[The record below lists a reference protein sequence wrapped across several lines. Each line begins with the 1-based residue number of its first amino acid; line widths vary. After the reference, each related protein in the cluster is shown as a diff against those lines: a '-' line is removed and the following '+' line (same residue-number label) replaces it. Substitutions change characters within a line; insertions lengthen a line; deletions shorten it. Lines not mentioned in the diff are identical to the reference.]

1 MKNPLRK
8 RLLRELRQ
16 EMGKYLVVF
25 ILMVATIGF
34 VSGFLV
40 ADGSMLTAYD
50 NSFEKYN
57 IEDGNFA
64 TEEKVYKNQQET
76 IEGYGVKLYENFY
89 VEKALSNGSTLRI
102 FKNREEVNKVC
113 LMKGKMPK
121 EIGEIAIDRM
131 YADNNKLSVGDTL
144 KSGKKTWKITGLVAL
159 SDYSALFQNNND
171 TMFDAI
177 KFGVGIVTKE
187 EFSSFNESQLTYDYA
202 WKYNKK
208 PKNEKEEKKRSEDF
222 MEDIGKDITLESFIP
237 QYVNQAIHFTGD
249 DMGSDEAMIIVL
261 LYIVMVIM
269 AFVFGIT
276 TSNTIRKEAGVI
288 GTLRASGYTKNEL
301 IRHYMSMPVFV
312 TLIGAVVGNI
322 LGYTYFKDVMAGMY
336 YGSYSLPTYVTIWS
350 GDAFIKTT
358 IIPFIMMV
366 LINYGI
372 LMKSLKLS
380 PLKFMKRDIKKA
392 KKNKKTLV
400 LHRLGFFSQFRLSV
414 ILNNLSGYVTLFVGV
429 LFAIILLMFGMDMHP
444 VLDHYQDVVVN
455 NMTAKYQYILNT
467 PESIDTTAIEQ
478 AFQTIPQEFRDSFLS
493 LIDDQYDEMYDN
505 YKTKTTGA
513 EAFSLYSLKT
523 LPESTIEEDISLYG
537 LQNNSQY
544 IHIKSLPK
552 KGVYISKDVADKYNL
567 KKGDRISLKE
577 SYKDLR
583 YTFEIKGIYDAPGS
597 MALYMSKS
605 YFNEVFNCQ
614 DGYFN
619 GYFSNRKIT
628 DLKDDYIASTITQD
642 DLTKVSRQ
650 LNVSMGEMFYLVE
663 GFAIVM
669 FIMLIYLLTKMIIE
683 NNKVSISMVKILGYT
698 SKEIQKMYVHATTI
712 VIMISTLLSFGITTW
727 ILSYAFKIVFEEYAG
742 WLPFYVEG
750 SVYIKMFIMTV
761 ISYLF
766 VMMIQMR
773 KIKKIPMDE
782 ALKNVE

>member
-1 MKNPLRK
+1 MA
-8 RLLRELRQ
+8 
-16 EMGKYLVVF
+16 GS
-25 ILMVATIGF
+25 IGLI
-34 VSGFLV
+34 SGFLV
-40 ADGSMLTAYD
+40 ADGSMIKAYND
-50 NSFEKYN
+50 SFDKYN
-57 IEDGNFA
+57 IEDGHFRLNDSLS
-64 TEEKVYKNQQET
+64 K
-76 IEGYGVKLYENFY
+76 ENK
-89 VEKALSNGSTLRI
+89 KALEKEGVTIYDLNYI
-102 FKNREEVNKVC
+102 EEEVESTSTIRLFKPRNKVNQVC
-113 LMKGKMPK
+113 IMEGKLPQSK
-121 EIGEIAIDRM
+121 NEIAIDRM
-131 YADNNKLSVGDTL
+131 YADNNNYQVGQTI
-144 KSGKKTWKITGLVAL
+144 KVGKKKLKITGLVAL
-159 SDYSALFQNNND
+159 SDYSALFSKNSD
-171 TMFDAI
+171 LMFDSV
-177 KFGVGIVTKE
+177 KFGVGIISKE
-187 EFSSFNESQLTYDYA
+187 EFKSFKDAKIYYNYA
-202 WKYNKK
+202 WTYNEVVDNEVNASNDFLNVLV
-208 PKNEKEEKKRSEDF
+208 KNVSGID
-222 MEDIGKDITLESFIP
+222 DYIP
-237 QYVNQAIHFTGD
+237 QYANQAIHFTGD
-249 DMGSDEAMIIVL
+249 DMGGDEAMMTVL
-261 LYIVMVIM
+261 LYIIIGIL
-269 AFVFGIT
+269 AFVFAIT
-276 TSNTIRKEAGVI
+276 TKNTIESEAPMI
-288 GTLRASGYTKNEL
+288 GTLRAMGYTKKEML
-301 IRHYMSMPVFV
+301 IQYM
-312 TLIGAVVGNI
+312 TLPILVSLVACIVGNI

-380 PLKFMKRDIKKA
+380 PLKFMKRDIKKV

-414 ILNNLSGYVTLFVGV
+414 ILNNLSGYITLFVGV

-444 VLDHYQDVVVN
+444 VLDHYQDIVVN

-467 PESIDTTAIEQ
+467 PESVDTTAIEQ
-478 AFQTIPQEFRDSFLS
+478 VFQTIPQEFRDSFLS

-505 YKTKTTGA
+505 YKTKTKGA
-513 EAFSLYSLKT
+513 EAFSLYLLKT

-619 GYFSNRKIT
+619 GYFSNKKIT

-712 VIMISTLLSFGITTW
+712 VILISTLLSFGITTW

-750 SVYIKMFIMTV
+750 SVYIKMFIMTI

>member
-1 MKNPLRK
+1 MA
-8 RLLRELRQ
+8 
-16 EMGKYLVVF
+16 GS
-25 ILMVATIGF
+25 IGLI
-34 VSGFLV
+34 SGFLV
-40 ADGSMLTAYD
+40 ADGSMIKAYND
-50 NSFEKYN
+50 SFDKYN
-57 IEDGNFA
+57 IEDGHFRLNDSLSKENKK
-64 TEEKVYKNQQET
+64 TLEKENVT
-76 IEGYGVKLYENFY
+76 IYNLNYIE
-89 VEKALSNGSTLRI
+89 
-102 FKNREEVNKVC
+102 EEVGSSSTIRLFKPRNKVNQVC
-113 LMKGKMPK
+113 IMDGKLPK
-121 EIGEIAIDRM
+121 NKNEIAIDRM
-131 YADNNKLSVGDTL
+131 YADNNNYQVGQTI
-144 KSGKKTWKITGLVAL
+144 KVGKKKLKITGFVAL
-159 SDYSALFQNNND
+159 SDYSALFSKNSD
-171 TMFDAI
+171 LMFDAI
-177 KFGVGIVTKE
+177 KFGVGIVSDE
-187 EFSSFNESQLTYDYA
+187 GFESFKDAKIHYNYA
-202 WKYNKK
+202 WTY
-208 PKNEKEEKKRSEDF
+208 NEKVDNEVNASNDF
-222 MEDIGKDITLESFIP
+222 LNVLVKNVSGIDDYIP
-237 QYVNQAIHFTGD
+237 QYANQAIHFTGD
-249 DMGSDEAMIIVL
+249 DMGGDEAMMTVL
-261 LYIVMVIM
+261 LYIIIGIL
-269 AFVFGIT
+269 AFVFAIT
-276 TSNTIRKEAGVI
+276 TKNTIESEAPMI
-288 GTLRASGYTKNEL
+288 GTLRAMGYTKKEML
-301 IRHYMSMPVFV
+301 VQYM
-312 TLIGAVVGNI
+312 TLPILVSLVACIVGNI

-444 VLDHYQDVVVN
+444 VLDHYQDIVVN

-467 PESIDTTAIEQ
+467 PESVDTTAIEQ

-505 YKTKTTGA
+505 YKTKTKGA

-583 YTFEIKGIYDAPGS
+583 YTFEIKGIYDTPGS

-698 SKEIQKMYVHATTI
+698 SKEIQKMYIHATTI
-712 VIMISTLLSFGITTW
+712 VILISTLLSFGITTW

>member
-1 MKNPLRK
+1 MA
-8 RLLRELRQ
+8 
-16 EMGKYLVVF
+16 GS
-25 ILMVATIGF
+25 IGLI
-34 VSGFLV
+34 SGFLV
-40 ADGSMLTAYD
+40 ADGSMIKAYND
-50 NSFEKYN
+50 SFDKYN
-57 IEDGNFA
+57 IEDGHFRLNDSLSKENKK
-64 TEEKVYKNQQET
+64 TLEKENVT
-76 IEGYGVKLYENFY
+76 IYNLNYIE
-89 VEKALSNGSTLRI
+89 
-102 FKNREEVNKVC
+102 EEVGSSSTIRLFKPRNKVNQVC
-113 LMKGKMPK
+113 IMDGKLPK
-121 EIGEIAIDRM
+121 NKNEIAIDRM
-131 YADNNKLSVGDTL
+131 YADNNNYQVGQTI
-144 KSGKKTWKITGLVAL
+144 KVGKKKLKITGFVAL
-159 SDYSALFQNNND
+159 SDYSALFSKNSD
-171 TMFDAI
+171 LMFDAI
-177 KFGVGIVTKE
+177 KFGVGIVSDE
-187 EFSSFNESQLTYDYA
+187 GFESFKDAKIYYNYA
-202 WKYNKK
+202 WTY
-208 PKNEKEEKKRSEDF
+208 NEKVDNEVNASNDF
-222 MEDIGKDITLESFIP
+222 LNVLVKNVSGIDDYIP
-237 QYVNQAIHFTGD
+237 QYANQAIHFTGD
-249 DMGSDEAMIIVL
+249 DMGGDEAMMTVL
-261 LYIVMVIM
+261 LYIIIGIL
-269 AFVFGIT
+269 AFVFAIT
-276 TSNTIRKEAGVI
+276 TKNTIESEAPMI
-288 GTLRASGYTKNEL
+288 GTLRAMGYTKKEML
-301 IRHYMSMPVFV
+301 IQYM
-312 TLIGAVVGNI
+312 TLPILVSLVACIVGNI

-444 VLDHYQDVVVN
+444 VLDHYQDIVVN

-467 PESIDTTAIEQ
+467 PESVDTTAIEQ

-505 YKTKTTGA
+505 YKTKTKGA

-614 DGYFN
+614 EGYFN
-619 GYFSNRKIT
+619 GYFSNKKIT

-669 FIMLIYLLTKMIIE
+669 FVMLIYLLTKMIIE

-712 VIMISTLLSFGITTW
+712 VILISTLLSFGITTW

>member
-1 MKNPLRK
+1 MA
-8 RLLRELRQ
+8 
-16 EMGKYLVVF
+16 GS
-25 ILMVATIGF
+25 IGLI
-34 VSGFLV
+34 SGFLV
-40 ADGSMLTAYD
+40 ADGSMIKAYND
-50 NSFEKYN
+50 SFDKYN
-57 IEDGNFA
+57 IEDGHFRLNDSLSKENKK
-64 TEEKVYKNQQET
+64 TLEKENVT
-76 IEGYGVKLYENFY
+76 IYNLNYIE
-89 VEKALSNGSTLRI
+89 
-102 FKNREEVNKVC
+102 EEVGSSSTIRLFKPRNKVNQVC
-113 LMKGKMPK
+113 IMDGKLPK
-121 EIGEIAIDRM
+121 NKNEIAIDRM
-131 YADNNKLSVGDTL
+131 YADNNNYQVGQTI
-144 KSGKKTWKITGLVAL
+144 KVGKKKLKITGFVAL
-159 SDYSALFQNNND
+159 SDYSALFSKNSD
-171 TMFDAI
+171 LMFDAI
-177 KFGVGIVTKE
+177 KFGVGIVSDE
-187 EFSSFNESQLTYDYA
+187 GFESFKDAKIYYNYA
-202 WKYNKK
+202 WTY
-208 PKNEKEEKKRSEDF
+208 NEKVDNEVNASNDF
-222 MEDIGKDITLESFIP
+222 LNVLVKNVSGIDDYIP
-237 QYVNQAIHFTGD
+237 QYANQAIHFTGD
-249 DMGSDEAMIIVL
+249 DMGGDEAMMTVL
-261 LYIVMVIM
+261 LYIIIGIL
-269 AFVFGIT
+269 AFVFAIT
-276 TSNTIRKEAGVI
+276 TKNTIESEAPMI
-288 GTLRASGYTKNEL
+288 GTLRAMGYTKKEML
-301 IRHYMSMPVFV
+301 VQYM
-312 TLIGAVVGNI
+312 TLPILVSLVACIVGNI

-444 VLDHYQDVVVN
+444 VLNHYQDIVVN

-467 PESIDTTAIEQ
+467 PESVDTTAIEQ

-505 YKTKTTGA
+505 YKTKTKGA

-628 DLKDDYIASTITQD
+628 DLKDDYIASTTTQD

-712 VIMISTLLSFGITTW
+712 VILISTLLSFGITTW

-766 VMMIQMR
+766 VMMIQMK

>member
-1 MKNPLRK
+1 MA
-8 RLLRELRQ
+8 
-16 EMGKYLVVF
+16 GS
-25 ILMVATIGF
+25 IGLI
-34 VSGFLV
+34 SGFLV
-40 ADGSMLTAYD
+40 ADGSMIKAYND
-50 NSFEKYN
+50 SFDKYN
-57 IEDGNFA
+57 IEDGHFRLNDSLS
-64 TEEKVYKNQQET
+64 K
-76 IEGYGVKLYENFY
+76 ENK
-89 VEKALSNGSTLRI
+89 KALEKEGVTIYDLNYI
-102 FKNREEVNKVC
+102 EEEVESTSTIRLFKPRNKVNQVC
-113 LMKGKMPK
+113 IMEGKLPQSK
-121 EIGEIAIDRM
+121 NEIAIDRM
-131 YADNNKLSVGDTL
+131 YADNNNYQVGQTI
-144 KSGKKTWKITGLVAL
+144 KVGKKKLKITGLVAL
-159 SDYSALFQNNND
+159 SDYSALFSKNSD
-171 TMFDAI
+171 LMFDSV
-177 KFGVGIVTKE
+177 KFGVGIVSKE
-187 EFSSFNESQLTYDYA
+187 EFKSFKDAKIYYNYA
-202 WKYNKK
+202 WTYNEVVDNEVNASNDFLNVLV
-208 PKNEKEEKKRSEDF
+208 KNVSGID
-222 MEDIGKDITLESFIP
+222 DYIP
-237 QYVNQAIHFTGD
+237 QYANQAIHFTGD
-249 DMGSDEAMIIVL
+249 DMGGDEAMMTVL
-261 LYIVMVIM
+261 LYIIIGIL
-269 AFVFGIT
+269 AFVFAIT
-276 TSNTIRKEAGVI
+276 TKNTIESEAPMI
-288 GTLRASGYTKNEL
+288 GTLRAMGYTKKEML
-301 IRHYMSMPVFV
+301 IQYM
-312 TLIGAVVGNI
+312 TLPILVSLVACIVGNI

-380 PLKFMKRDIKKA
+380 PLKFMKRDIKKV

-414 ILNNLSGYVTLFVGV
+414 ILNNLSGYITLFVGV

-444 VLDHYQDVVVN
+444 VLDHYQDIVVN

-467 PESIDTTAIEQ
+467 PESVDTTAIEQ
-478 AFQTIPQEFRDSFLS
+478 VFQTIPQEFRDSFLS

-505 YKTKTTGA
+505 YKTKTKGA

-552 KGVYISKDVADKYNL
+552 KGVYISKDVADKDNL
-567 KKGDRISLKE
+567 KKEDRISLKE

-619 GYFSNRKIT
+619 GYFSNKKIT

-712 VIMISTLLSFGITTW
+712 VIIISTLLSFGITTW

>member
-1 MKNPLRK
+1 MA
-8 RLLRELRQ
+8 
-16 EMGKYLVVF
+16 GS
-25 ILMVATIGF
+25 IGLI
-34 VSGFLV
+34 SGFLV
-40 ADGSMLTAYD
+40 ADGSMIKAYND
-50 NSFEKYN
+50 SFDKYN
-57 IEDGNFA
+57 IEDGHFRLNDSLS
-64 TEEKVYKNQQET
+64 K
-76 IEGYGVKLYENFY
+76 ENK
-89 VEKALSNGSTLRI
+89 KALEKEGVTIYDLNYI
-102 FKNREEVNKVC
+102 EEEVESTSTIRLFKPRNKVNQVC
-113 LMKGKMPK
+113 IMEGKLPQSK
-121 EIGEIAIDRM
+121 NEIAIDRM
-131 YADNNKLSVGDTL
+131 YADNNNYQVGQTI
-144 KSGKKTWKITGLVAL
+144 KVGKKKLKITGLVAL
-159 SDYSALFQNNND
+159 SDYSALFSKNSD
-171 TMFDAI
+171 LMFDSV
-177 KFGVGIVTKE
+177 KFGVGIISKE
-187 EFSSFNESQLTYDYA
+187 EFKSFKDAKIYYNYA
-202 WKYNKK
+202 WTYNEVVD
-208 PKNEKEEKKRSEDF
+208 NEVNASNDF
-222 MEDIGKDITLESFIP
+222 LNVLVRNVSGIDDYIP
-237 QYVNQAIHFTGD
+237 QYANQAIHFTGD
-249 DMGSDEAMIIVL
+249 DMGGDEAMMTVL
-261 LYIVMVIM
+261 LYIIIGIL
-269 AFVFGIT
+269 AFVFAIT
-276 TSNTIRKEAGVI
+276 TKNTIESEAPMI
-288 GTLRASGYTKNEL
+288 GTLRAMGYTKKEML
-301 IRHYMSMPVFV
+301 IQYM
-312 TLIGAVVGNI
+312 TLPILVSLVACIVGNI

-380 PLKFMKRDIKKA
+380 PLKFMKRDIKKV

-414 ILNNLSGYVTLFVGV
+414 ILNNLSGYITLFVGV

-444 VLDHYQDVVVN
+444 VLDHYQDIVVN

-467 PESIDTTAIEQ
+467 PESVDTTAIEQ
-478 AFQTIPQEFRDSFLS
+478 VFQTIPQEFRDSFLS

-505 YKTKTTGA
+505 YKTKTKGA

-619 GYFSNRKIT
+619 GYFSNKKIT

-712 VIMISTLLSFGITTW
+712 VILISTLLSFGITTW
-727 ILSYAFKIVFEEYAG
+727 ILSYAFKIVFEEYAE

-750 SVYIKMFIMTV
+750 SVYIKMFIMTI

>member
-1 MKNPLRK
+1 MA
-8 RLLRELRQ
+8 
-16 EMGKYLVVF
+16 GS
-25 ILMVATIGF
+25 IGLI
-34 VSGFLV
+34 SGFLV
-40 ADGSMLTAYD
+40 ADGSMIKAYND
-50 NSFEKYN
+50 SFDKYN
-57 IEDGNFA
+57 IEDGHFRLNDSLSKENKK
-64 TEEKVYKNQQET
+64 TLEKEGVT
-76 IEGYGVKLYENFY
+76 IYDLNYIE
-89 VEKALSNGSTLRI
+89 
-102 FKNREEVNKVC
+102 EEVESTSTIRLFKPRNKVNQVC
-113 LMKGKMPK
+113 IMDGKLPQSK
-121 EIGEIAIDRM
+121 NEIAIDRM
-131 YADNNKLSVGDTL
+131 YADNNNYQVGQTI
-144 KSGKKTWKITGLVAL
+144 KVGKKKLKITGLVAL
-159 SDYSALFQNNND
+159 SDYSALFSKNSD
-171 TMFDAI
+171 LMFDAI
-177 KFGVGIVTKE
+177 KFGVGIVSNE
-187 EFSSFNESQLTYDYA
+187 GFESFKDAKIYYNYA
-202 WKYNKK
+202 WTY
-208 PKNEKEEKKRSEDF
+208 NEKVDNEVNASNDF
-222 MEDIGKDITLESFIP
+222 LNVLVKNVSGIDDYIP
-237 QYVNQAIHFTGD
+237 QYANQAIHFTGD
-249 DMGSDEAMIIVL
+249 DMGGDEAMMTVL
-261 LYIVMVIM
+261 LYIIIGIL
-269 AFVFGIT
+269 AFVFAIT
-276 TSNTIRKEAGVI
+276 TKNTIESEAPMI
-288 GTLRASGYTKNEL
+288 GTLRAMGYTKKEML
-301 IRHYMSMPVFV
+301 IQYM
-312 TLIGAVVGNI
+312 TLPILVSLVACIVGNI

-380 PLKFMKRDIKKA
+380 PLKFMKSDIKKV

-414 ILNNLSGYVTLFVGV
+414 ILNNLSGYITLFVGV

-444 VLDHYQDVVVN
+444 VLDHYQDIVVN

-467 PESIDTTAIEQ
+467 PESVDTTAIEQ
-478 AFQTIPQEFRDSFLS
+478 VFQTIPQEFRDSFLS

-505 YKTKTTGA
+505 YKTKTKGA

-619 GYFSNRKIT
+619 GYFSNKKIT

-663 GFAIVM
+663 GFAMIM

>member
-1 MKNPLRK
+1 MA
-8 RLLRELRQ
+8 
-16 EMGKYLVVF
+16 GS
-25 ILMVATIGF
+25 IGLI
-34 VSGFLV
+34 SGFLV
-40 ADGSMLTAYD
+40 ADGSMIKAYND
-50 NSFEKYN
+50 SFDKYN
-57 IEDGNFA
+57 IEDGHFRLNDSLSKENKK
-64 TEEKVYKNQQET
+64 TLEKEGVT
-76 IEGYGVKLYENFY
+76 IYDLNYIE
-89 VEKALSNGSTLRI
+89 
-102 FKNREEVNKVC
+102 EEVESTSTIRLFKPRNKVNQVC
-113 LMKGKMPK
+113 IMDGKLPQSK
-121 EIGEIAIDRM
+121 NEIAIDRM
-131 YADNNKLSVGDTL
+131 YADNNNYQVGQTI
-144 KSGKKTWKITGLVAL
+144 KVGKKKLKITGLVAL
-159 SDYSALFQNNND
+159 SDYSALFSKNSD
-171 TMFDAI
+171 LMFDAI
-177 KFGVGIVTKE
+177 KFGVGIVSDEGFERFKDAKIYY
-187 EFSSFNESQLTYDYA
+187 NYA
-202 WKYNKK
+202 WTYNKK
-208 PKNEKEEKKRSEDF
+208 VDNEVNVSNDFLNVLVKNVSGID
-222 MEDIGKDITLESFIP
+222 DYIP
-237 QYVNQAIHFTGD
+237 QYANQAIHFTGD
-249 DMGSDEAMIIVL
+249 DMGGDEAMMTVL
-261 LYIVMVIM
+261 LYIIIGIL
-269 AFVFGIT
+269 AFVFAIT
-276 TSNTIRKEAGVI
+276 TKNTIESEAPMI
-288 GTLRASGYTKNEL
+288 GTLRAMGYTKKEML
-301 IRHYMSMPVFV
+301 IQYM
-312 TLIGAVVGNI
+312 TLPILVSLVACIVGNI

-380 PLKFMKRDIKKA
+380 PLKFMKSDIKKV

-414 ILNNLSGYVTLFVGV
+414 ILNNLSGYITLFVGV

-444 VLDHYQDVVVN
+444 VLDHYQDIVVN

-467 PESIDTTAIEQ
+467 PESVDTTAIEQ
-478 AFQTIPQEFRDSFLS
+478 VFQTIPQEFRDSFLS

-505 YKTKTTGA
+505 YKTKTKGA

-619 GYFSNRKIT
+619 GYFSNKKIT

>member
-1 MKNPLRK
+1 MA
-8 RLLRELRQ
+8 
-16 EMGKYLVVF
+16 GS
-25 ILMVATIGF
+25 IGLI
-34 VSGFLV
+34 SGFLV
-40 ADGSMLTAYD
+40 ADGSMIKAYND
-50 NSFEKYN
+50 SFDKYN
-57 IEDGNFA
+57 IEDGHFRLNDSLSKENKK
-64 TEEKVYKNQQET
+64 TLEKEGVT
-76 IEGYGVKLYENFY
+76 IYDLNYIE
-89 VEKALSNGSTLRI
+89 
-102 FKNREEVNKVC
+102 EEVESTSTIRLFKPRNKVNQVC
-113 LMKGKMPK
+113 IMEGKLPQSK
-121 EIGEIAIDRM
+121 NEIAIDRM
-131 YADNNKLSVGDTL
+131 YADNNNYQVGQTI
-144 KSGKKTWKITGLVAL
+144 KVGKKKLKITGLVAL
-159 SDYSALFQNNND
+159 SDYSALFSKNSD
-171 TMFDAI
+171 LMFDAI
-177 KFGVGIVTKE
+177 KFGVGIISKE
-187 EFSSFNESQLTYDYA
+187 EFKSFKDAKIYYNYA
-202 WKYNKK
+202 WTYNKK
-208 PKNEKEEKKRSEDF
+208 VDNEVNVSNDFLNVLVKNVSGID
-222 MEDIGKDITLESFIP
+222 DYIP
-237 QYVNQAIHFTGD
+237 QYANQAIHFTGD
-249 DMGSDEAMIIVL
+249 DMGGDEAMMTVL
-261 LYIVMVIM
+261 LYIIIGIL
-269 AFVFGIT
+269 AFVFAIT
-276 TSNTIRKEAGVI
+276 TKNTIESEAPMI
-288 GTLRASGYTKNEL
+288 GTLRAMGYTKKEML
-301 IRHYMSMPVFV
+301 IQYM
-312 TLIGAVVGNI
+312 TLPILVSLVACIVGNI

-358 IIPFIMMV
+358 IIPFIMMI

-392 KKNKKTLV
+392 KKNKKKLV

-414 ILNNLSGYVTLFVGV
+414 ILNNLSGYITLFVGV
-429 LFAIILLMFGMDMHP
+429 LFAIVLLMFGMDMHP
-444 VLDHYQDVVVN
+444 VLNHYQDIVVN

-467 PESIDTTAIEQ
+467 PESVDTTAIEQ
-478 AFQTIPQEFRDSFLS
+478 VFQTIPQEFRDSFLS

-505 YKTKTTGA
+505 YKTKTKGA

-619 GYFSNRKIT
+619 GYFSNKKIT

-712 VIMISTLLSFGITTW
+712 VIMISTLLSFEITTW

>member
-1 MKNPLRK
+1 MA
-8 RLLRELRQ
+8 
-16 EMGKYLVVF
+16 GS
-25 ILMVATIGF
+25 IGLI
-34 VSGFLV
+34 SGFLV
-40 ADGSMLTAYD
+40 ADGSMIKAYND
-50 NSFEKYN
+50 SFDKYN
-57 IEDGNFA
+57 IEDGHFRLNDSLS
-64 TEEKVYKNQQET
+64 K
-76 IEGYGVKLYENFY
+76 ENK
-89 VEKALSNGSTLRI
+89 KALEKEGVTIYDLNYI
-102 FKNREEVNKVC
+102 EEEVESTSTIRLFKPRNKVNQVC
-113 LMKGKMPK
+113 IMEGKLPQSK
-121 EIGEIAIDRM
+121 NEIAIDRM
-131 YADNNKLSVGDTL
+131 YADNNNYQVGQTI
-144 KSGKKTWKITGLVAL
+144 KVGKKKLKITGLVAL
-159 SDYSALFQNNND
+159 SDYSALFSKNSD
-171 TMFDAI
+171 LMFDSV
-177 KFGVGIVTKE
+177 KFGVGIISKE
-187 EFSSFNESQLTYDYA
+187 EFKSFKDAKIYYNYA
-202 WKYNKK
+202 WTYNEVVDNEVNASNDFLNVLV
-208 PKNEKEEKKRSEDF
+208 KNVSGID
-222 MEDIGKDITLESFIP
+222 DYIP
-237 QYVNQAIHFTGD
+237 QYANQAIHFTGD
-249 DMGSDEAMIIVL
+249 DMGGDEAMMTVL
-261 LYIVMVIM
+261 LYIIIGIL
-269 AFVFGIT
+269 AFVFAIT
-276 TSNTIRKEAGVI
+276 TKNTIESEAPMI
-288 GTLRASGYTKNEL
+288 GTLRAMGYTKKEML
-301 IRHYMSMPVFV
+301 IQYM
-312 TLIGAVVGNI
+312 TLPILVSLVACIVGNI
-322 LGYTYFKDVMAGMY
+322 LGYTYFKDVMVGMY

-380 PLKFMKRDIKKA
+380 PLKFMKRDIKKV
-392 KKNKKTLV
+392 KKNKQTLV

-414 ILNNLSGYVTLFVGV
+414 ILNNLSGYITLFVGV

-444 VLDHYQDVVVN
+444 VLDHYQDIVVN

-467 PESIDTTAIEQ
+467 PESVDTTAIEQ
-478 AFQTIPQEFRDSFLS
+478 VFQTIPQEFRDSFLS

-505 YKTKTTGA
+505 YKTKTKGA

-567 KKGDRISLKE
+567 KKEDRISLKE

-619 GYFSNRKIT
+619 GYFSNKKIT

-712 VIMISTLLSFGITTW
+712 VILISTLLSFGITTW

-750 SVYIKMFIMTV
+750 SVYIKMFIMTI

>member
-1 MKNPLRK
+1 MA
-8 RLLRELRQ
+8 
-16 EMGKYLVVF
+16 GS
-25 ILMVATIGF
+25 IGLI
-34 VSGFLV
+34 SGFLV
-40 ADGSMLTAYD
+40 ADGSMIKAYND
-50 NSFEKYN
+50 SFDKYN
-57 IEDGNFA
+57 IEDGHFRLNDSLSKENKK
-64 TEEKVYKNQQET
+64 TLEKEGVT
-76 IEGYGVKLYENFY
+76 IYNLNYIE
-89 VEKALSNGSTLRI
+89 
-102 FKNREEVNKVC
+102 EEVGSSSTIRLFKPRNKVNQVC
-113 LMKGKMPK
+113 IMDGKLPK
-121 EIGEIAIDRM
+121 NKNEIAIDRM
-131 YADNNKLSVGDTL
+131 YADNNNYQVGQTI
-144 KSGKKTWKITGLVAL
+144 KVGKKKLKITGFVAL
-159 SDYSALFQNNND
+159 SDYSALFSKNSD
-171 TMFDAI
+171 LMFDAI
-177 KFGVGIVTKE
+177 KFGVGIVSDE
-187 EFSSFNESQLTYDYA
+187 GFESFKDAKIYYNYA
-202 WKYNKK
+202 WTY
-208 PKNEKEEKKRSEDF
+208 NEKVDNEVNASNDF
-222 MEDIGKDITLESFIP
+222 LNVLVKNVSGIDDYIP
-237 QYVNQAIHFTGD
+237 QYANQAIHFTGD
-249 DMGSDEAMIIVL
+249 DMGGDEAMMTVL
-261 LYIVMVIM
+261 LYIIIGIL
-269 AFVFGIT
+269 AFVFAIT
-276 TSNTIRKEAGVI
+276 TKNTIESEAPMI
-288 GTLRASGYTKNEL
+288 GTLRAMGYTKKEML
-301 IRHYMSMPVFV
+301 VQYM
-312 TLIGAVVGNI
+312 TLPILVSLVACIVGNI

-650 LNVSMGEMFYLVE
+650 LNVSMGKMFYLVE
-663 GFAIVM
+663 GFAMVM

-698 SKEIQKMYVHATTI
+698 SKEIQKMYIHATTI
-712 VIMISTLLSFGITTW
+712 VILISTLLSFGITTW

>member
-1 MKNPLRK
+1 MA
-8 RLLRELRQ
+8 
-16 EMGKYLVVF
+16 GS
-25 ILMVATIGF
+25 IGLI
-34 VSGFLV
+34 SGFLV
-40 ADGSMLTAYD
+40 ADGSMIKAYND
-50 NSFEKYN
+50 SFDKYN
-57 IEDGNFA
+57 IEDGHFRLNDSLSKENKK
-64 TEEKVYKNQQET
+64 TLEKEDVT
-76 IEGYGVKLYENFY
+76 IYNLNYIE
-89 VEKALSNGSTLRI
+89 
-102 FKNREEVNKVC
+102 EEVGSSSTIRLFKPRNKVNQVC
-113 LMKGKMPK
+113 IMDGKLPK
-121 EIGEIAIDRM
+121 NKNEIAIDRM
-131 YADNNKLSVGDTL
+131 YADNNNYQVGQTI
-144 KSGKKTWKITGLVAL
+144 KVGKKKLKITGFVAL
-159 SDYSALFQNNND
+159 SDYSALFSKNSD
-171 TMFDAI
+171 LMFDAI
-177 KFGVGIVTKE
+177 KFGVGIVSDE
-187 EFSSFNESQLTYDYA
+187 GFESFKDAKIYYNYA
-202 WKYNKK
+202 WTY
-208 PKNEKEEKKRSEDF
+208 NEKVDNEVNASNDF
-222 MEDIGKDITLESFIP
+222 LNVLVKNVSGIDDYIP
-237 QYVNQAIHFTGD
+237 QYANQAIHFTGD
-249 DMGSDEAMIIVL
+249 DMGGDEAMMTVL
-261 LYIVMVIM
+261 LYIIIGIL
-269 AFVFGIT
+269 AFVFAIT
-276 TSNTIRKEAGVI
+276 TKNTIESEAPMI
-288 GTLRASGYTKNEL
+288 GTLRAMGYTKKEML
-301 IRHYMSMPVFV
+301 VQYM
-312 TLIGAVVGNI
+312 TLPILVSLVACIVGNI

-712 VIMISTLLSFGITTW
+712 VILISTLLSFGITTW

>member
-1 MKNPLRK
+1 MA
-8 RLLRELRQ
+8 
-16 EMGKYLVVF
+16 GS
-25 ILMVATIGF
+25 IGLI
-34 VSGFLV
+34 SGFLV
-40 ADGSMLTAYD
+40 ADGSMIKAYND
-50 NSFEKYN
+50 SFDKYN
-57 IEDGNFA
+57 IEDGHFRLNDSLSKENKK
-64 TEEKVYKNQQET
+64 TLEKEDVTIYNLNYIEEKVESSST
-76 IEGYGVKLYENFY
+76 IRL
-89 VEKALSNGSTLRI
+89 
-102 FKNREEVNKVC
+102 FKPRNKVNQVC
-113 LMKGKMPK
+113 IMDGKLPQSK
-121 EIGEIAIDRM
+121 NEIAIDRM
-131 YADNNKLSVGDTL
+131 YADNNNYQVGQTI
-144 KSGKKTWKITGLVAL
+144 KVGKKKLKITGLVAL
-159 SDYSALFQNNND
+159 SDSSALFSKNSD
-171 TMFDAI
+171 LMFDAI
-177 KFGVGIVTKE
+177 KFGVGIVSNE
-187 EFSSFNESQLTYDYA
+187 GFESFKDAKIYYNYA
-202 WKYNKK
+202 WTY
-208 PKNEKEEKKRSEDF
+208 NEKVDNEVNASNDF
-222 MEDIGKDITLESFIP
+222 LNALVKNVSGIDDYIP
-237 QYVNQAIHFTGD
+237 QYANQAIHFTGD
-249 DMGSDEAMIIVL
+249 DMGGDEAMMTVL
-261 LYIVMVIM
+261 LYIIIGIL
-269 AFVFGIT
+269 AFVFAIT
-276 TSNTIRKEAGVI
+276 TKNTIESEAPMI
-288 GTLRASGYTKNEL
+288 GTLRAMGYTKKEML
-301 IRHYMSMPVFV
+301 VQYM
-312 TLIGAVVGNI
+312 TLPILVSLVACIVGNI
-322 LGYTYFKDVMAGMY
+322 LGYTYFKDIMAGMY

-380 PLKFMKRDIKKA
+380 PLKFMKRDIKKT
-392 KKNKKTLV
+392 KKSKKTLV

-414 ILNNLSGYVTLFVGV
+414 ILNNLSGYVTLFVGI

-444 VLDHYQDVVVN
+444 VLDHYQDIVIN

-467 PESIDTTAIEQ
+467 PESVDTTAIEQ

-493 LIDDQYDEMYDN
+493 LIDDQYDEMYDD
-505 YKTKTTGA
+505 YKTKTKGA

-537 LQNNSQY
+537 LQNNSHY

-628 DLKDDYIASTITQD
+628 DLKDEYIASTITQD

-712 VIMISTLLSFGITTW
+712 VILISTLLSFGITTW

>member
-1 MKNPLRK
+1 MA
-8 RLLRELRQ
+8 
-16 EMGKYLVVF
+16 GS
-25 ILMVATIGF
+25 IGLI
-34 VSGFLV
+34 SGFLV
-40 ADGSMLTAYD
+40 ADGSMIKAYND
-50 NSFEKYN
+50 SFDKYN
-57 IEDGNFA
+57 IEDGHFRLNDSLS
-64 TEEKVYKNQQET
+64 K
-76 IEGYGVKLYENFY
+76 ENK
-89 VEKALSNGSTLRI
+89 KALEKEGVTIYDLNYI
-102 FKNREEVNKVC
+102 EEEVESTSTIRLFKPRNKVNQVC
-113 LMKGKMPK
+113 IMEGKLPQSK
-121 EIGEIAIDRM
+121 NEIAIDRM
-131 YADNNKLSVGDTL
+131 YADNNNYQVGQTI
-144 KSGKKTWKITGLVAL
+144 KVGKKKLKITGLVAL
-159 SDYSALFQNNND
+159 SDYSALFSKNSD
-171 TMFDAI
+171 LMFDSV
-177 KFGVGIVTKE
+177 KFGVGIISKE
-187 EFSSFNESQLTYDYA
+187 EFKSFKDAKIYYNYA
-202 WKYNKK
+202 WTYNEVVD
-208 PKNEKEEKKRSEDF
+208 NEVNASNDF
-222 MEDIGKDITLESFIP
+222 LNVLVRNVSGIDDYIP
-237 QYVNQAIHFTGD
+237 QYANQAIHFTGD
-249 DMGSDEAMIIVL
+249 DMGGDEAMMTVL
-261 LYIVMVIM
+261 LYIIIGIL
-269 AFVFGIT
+269 AFVFAIT
-276 TSNTIRKEAGVI
+276 TKNTIESEAPMI
-288 GTLRASGYTKNEL
+288 GTLRAMGYTKKEML
-301 IRHYMSMPVFV
+301 IQYM
-312 TLIGAVVGNI
+312 TLPILVSLVACIVGNI

-380 PLKFMKRDIKKA
+380 PLKFMKRDIKKV

-414 ILNNLSGYVTLFVGV
+414 ILNNLSGYITLFVGV

-444 VLDHYQDVVVN
+444 VLDHYQDIVVN

-467 PESIDTTAIEQ
+467 PESVDTTAIEQ
-478 AFQTIPQEFRDSFLS
+478 VFQTIPQEFRDSFLS

-505 YKTKTTGA
+505 YKTKTKGA

-614 DGYFN
+614 EGYFN
-619 GYFSNRKIT
+619 GYFSNKKIT

-669 FIMLIYLLTKMIIE
+669 FVMLIYLLTKMIIE

-712 VIMISTLLSFGITTW
+712 VILISTLLSFGITTW

-750 SVYIKMFIMTV
+750 SVYIKMFIMTI

>member
-1 MKNPLRK
+1 MA
-8 RLLRELRQ
+8 
-16 EMGKYLVVF
+16 GS
-25 ILMVATIGF
+25 IGLI
-34 VSGFLV
+34 SGFLV
-40 ADGSMLTAYD
+40 ADGSMIKAYND
-50 NSFEKYN
+50 SFDKYN
-57 IEDGNFA
+57 IEDGHFRLNDSLSKENKK
-64 TEEKVYKNQQET
+64 TLEKENVIIYNLNY
-76 IEGYGVKLYENFY
+76 IE
-89 VEKALSNGSTLRI
+89 
-102 FKNREEVNKVC
+102 EEVESSSTIRLFKPRNKVNQVC
-113 LMKGKMPK
+113 IMDGKLPK
-121 EIGEIAIDRM
+121 SKNEIAIDRM
-131 YADNNKLSVGDTL
+131 YADNNNYQVGQTI
-144 KSGKKTWKITGLVAL
+144 KVGKKKLKITGLVAL
-159 SDYSALFQNNND
+159 SDYSALFSKNSD
-171 TMFDAI
+171 LMFDAI
-177 KFGVGIVTKE
+177 KFGVGIVSDE
-187 EFSSFNESQLTYDYA
+187 GFESFKDAKIYYNYA
-202 WKYNKK
+202 WTYNEDVDNEVNASNDFLNVLV
-208 PKNEKEEKKRSEDF
+208 KNVSGID
-222 MEDIGKDITLESFIP
+222 DYIP
-237 QYVNQAIHFTGD
+237 QYANQAIHFTGD
-249 DMGSDEAMIIVL
+249 DMGGDEAMMTVL
-261 LYIVMVIM
+261 LYIIIGIL
-269 AFVFGIT
+269 AFVFAIT
-276 TSNTIRKEAGVI
+276 TKNTIESEAPMI
-288 GTLRASGYTKNEL
+288 GTLRAMGYTKKEML
-301 IRHYMSMPVFV
+301 IQYM
-312 TLIGAVVGNI
+312 TLPILVSLVACIVGNI
-322 LGYTYFKDVMAGMY
+322 LGYTYFKDVMAGLY
-336 YGSYSLPTYVTIWS
+336 YGSYSLPTYVTICS

-380 PLKFMKRDIKKA
+380 PLKFMKRDIKRV

-414 ILNNLSGYVTLFVGV
+414 ILNNLSGYITLFVGV

-444 VLDHYQDVVVN
+444 VLDHYQDIVVN

-467 PESIDTTAIEQ
+467 PESVDTTAIEQ
-478 AFQTIPQEFRDSFLS
+478 VFQTIPQEFRDSFLS

-505 YKTKTTGA
+505 YKTKTKGA

-537 LQNNSQY
+537 LQNNSRY
-544 IHIKSLPK
+544 VHIKSLPK

-619 GYFSNRKIT
+619 GYFSNKKIT

>member
-1 MKNPLRK
+1 MAGSISL
-8 RLLRELRQ
+8 
-16 EMGKYLVVF
+16 
-25 ILMVATIGF
+25 I
-34 VSGFLV
+34 SGFLV
-40 ADGSMLTAYD
+40 ADGSMIKAYND
-50 NSFEKYN
+50 SFDKYN
-57 IEDGNFA
+57 IEDGHFRLNDSLSKENKK
-64 TEEKVYKNQQET
+64 TLEKEDVT
-76 IEGYGVKLYENFY
+76 IYNLNYIE
-89 VEKALSNGSTLRI
+89 
-102 FKNREEVNKVC
+102 EEVGSSSTIRLFKPRNKVNQVC
-113 LMKGKMPK
+113 IMDGKLPK
-121 EIGEIAIDRM
+121 NKNEIAIDRM
-131 YADNNKLSVGDTL
+131 YADNNNYQVGQTI
-144 KSGKKTWKITGLVAL
+144 KVGKKKLKITGFVAL
-159 SDYSALFQNNND
+159 SDYSALFSKNSD
-171 TMFDAI
+171 LMFDAI
-177 KFGVGIVTKE
+177 KFGVGIVSDE
-187 EFSSFNESQLTYDYA
+187 GFESFKDAKIYYNYA
-202 WKYNKK
+202 WTYNKK
-208 PKNEKEEKKRSEDF
+208 VDNEVNASNDFLNVLVKNVSGID
-222 MEDIGKDITLESFIP
+222 DYIP
-237 QYVNQAIHFTGD
+237 QYANQAIHFTGD
-249 DMGSDEAMIIVL
+249 DMGGDEAMMTVL
-261 LYIVMVIM
+261 LYIIIGIL
-269 AFVFGIT
+269 AFVFAIT
-276 TSNTIRKEAGVI
+276 TKNTIESEAPMI
-288 GTLRASGYTKNEL
+288 GTLRAMGYTKKEML
-301 IRHYMSMPVFV
+301 VQYM
-312 TLIGAVVGNI
+312 TLPILVSLGACIVGNI

-444 VLDHYQDVVVN
+444 VLDHYQDIVVN

-467 PESIDTTAIEQ
+467 PESVDTTAIEQ

-505 YKTKTTGA
+505 YKTKTKGA

-712 VIMISTLLSFGITTW
+712 VILISTLLSFGITTW

>member
-1 MKNPLRK
+1 MA
-8 RLLRELRQ
+8 
-16 EMGKYLVVF
+16 GS
-25 ILMVATIGF
+25 IGLI
-34 VSGFLV
+34 SGFLV
-40 ADGSMLTAYD
+40 ADGSMIKAYND
-50 NSFEKYN
+50 SFDKYN
-57 IEDGNFA
+57 IEDGHFRLNDSLSKENKK
-64 TEEKVYKNQQET
+64 TLEKENVT
-76 IEGYGVKLYENFY
+76 IYNLNYIE
-89 VEKALSNGSTLRI
+89 
-102 FKNREEVNKVC
+102 EEVGSSSTIRLFKPRNKVNQVC
-113 LMKGKMPK
+113 IMDGKLPK
-121 EIGEIAIDRM
+121 NKNEIAIDRM
-131 YADNNKLSVGDTL
+131 YADNNNYQVGQTI
-144 KSGKKTWKITGLVAL
+144 KVGKKKLKITGFVAL
-159 SDYSALFQNNND
+159 SDYSALFSKNSD
-171 TMFDAI
+171 LMFDAI
-177 KFGVGIVTKE
+177 KFGVGIVSDE
-187 EFSSFNESQLTYDYA
+187 GFESFKDAKIYYNYA
-202 WKYNKK
+202 WTY
-208 PKNEKEEKKRSEDF
+208 NEKVDNEVNASNDF
-222 MEDIGKDITLESFIP
+222 LNVLVKNVSGIDDYIP
-237 QYVNQAIHFTGD
+237 QYANQAIHFTGD
-249 DMGSDEAMIIVL
+249 DMGGDEAMMTVL
-261 LYIVMVIM
+261 LYIIIGIL
-269 AFVFGIT
+269 AFVFAIT
-276 TSNTIRKEAGVI
+276 TKNTIESEAPMI
-288 GTLRASGYTKNEL
+288 GTLRAMGYTKKEML
-301 IRHYMSMPVFV
+301 VQYM
-312 TLIGAVVGNI
+312 TLPILVSLVACIVGNI

-414 ILNNLSGYVTLFVGV
+414 ILNNLSGYITLFVGV

-444 VLDHYQDVVVN
+444 VLDHYQDIVVN

-467 PESIDTTAIEQ
+467 PESVDTTAIEQ

-505 YKTKTTGA
+505 YKTKTKGA

-614 DGYFN
+614 EGYFN
-619 GYFSNRKIT
+619 GYFSNKKIT

-712 VIMISTLLSFGITTW
+712 VILISTLLSFGITTW

>member
-1 MKNPLRK
+1 MA
-8 RLLRELRQ
+8 
-16 EMGKYLVVF
+16 GS
-25 ILMVATIGF
+25 IGLI
-34 VSGFLV
+34 SGFLV
-40 ADGSMLTAYD
+40 ADGSMIKAYND
-50 NSFEKYN
+50 SFDKYN
-57 IEDGNFA
+57 IEDGHFRLNDSLS
-64 TEEKVYKNQQET
+64 K
-76 IEGYGVKLYENFY
+76 ENK
-89 VEKALSNGSTLRI
+89 KALEKEGVTIYDLNYI
-102 FKNREEVNKVC
+102 EEEVESTSTIRLFKPRNKVNQVC
-113 LMKGKMPK
+113 IMEGKLPQSK
-121 EIGEIAIDRM
+121 NEIAIDRM
-131 YADNNKLSVGDTL
+131 YADNNNYQVGQTI
-144 KSGKKTWKITGLVAL
+144 KVGKKKLKITGLVAL
-159 SDYSALFQNNND
+159 SDYSALFSKNSD
-171 TMFDAI
+171 LMFDSV
-177 KFGVGIVTKE
+177 KFGVGIISKE
-187 EFSSFNESQLTYDYA
+187 EFKSFKDAKIYYNYA
-202 WKYNKK
+202 WTYNEVVD
-208 PKNEKEEKKRSEDF
+208 NEVNASNDF
-222 MEDIGKDITLESFIP
+222 LNVLVRNVSGIDDYIP
-237 QYVNQAIHFTGD
+237 QYANQAIHFTGD
-249 DMGSDEAMIIVL
+249 DMGGDEAMMTVL
-261 LYIVMVIM
+261 LYIIIGIL
-269 AFVFGIT
+269 AFVFAIT
-276 TSNTIRKEAGVI
+276 TKNTIESEAPMI
-288 GTLRASGYTKNEL
+288 GTLRAMGYTKKEML
-301 IRHYMSMPVFV
+301 IQYM
-312 TLIGAVVGNI
+312 TLPILVSLVACIVGNI

-380 PLKFMKRDIKKA
+380 PLKFMKRDIKKV

-414 ILNNLSGYVTLFVGV
+414 ILNNLSGYITLFVGV

-444 VLDHYQDVVVN
+444 VLDHYQDIVVN

-467 PESIDTTAIEQ
+467 PESVDTTAIEQ
-478 AFQTIPQEFRDSFLS
+478 VFQTIPQEFRDSFLS

-505 YKTKTTGA
+505 YKTKTKGA

-614 DGYFN
+614 EGYFN
-619 GYFSNRKIT
+619 GYFSNKKIT

-712 VIMISTLLSFGITTW
+712 VILISTLLSFGITTW

-750 SVYIKMFIMTV
+750 SVYIKMFIMTI

>member
-1 MKNPLRK
+1 MKNPLFK
-8 RLLRELRQ
+8 RLPYILKDEIA
-16 EMGKYLVVF
+16 KYLIIF
-25 ILMVATIGF
+25 LFMAGSIGLI
-34 VSGFLV
+34 SGFLV
-40 ADGSMLTAYD
+40 ADGSMIKAYND
-50 NSFEKYN
+50 SFDKYN
-57 IEDGNFA
+57 IEDGHFRLNDSLS
-64 TEEKVYKNQQET
+64 K
-76 IEGYGVKLYENFY
+76 ENK
-89 VEKALSNGSTLRI
+89 KALEKEGVTIYDLNYI
-102 FKNREEVNKVC
+102 EEEVESSSTIRLFKPRNKVNQVC
-113 LMKGKMPK
+113 IMEGKLPQSK
-121 EIGEIAIDRM
+121 NEIAIDRM
-131 YADNNKLSVGDTL
+131 YADNNNYQVGQTI
-144 KSGKKTWKITGLVAL
+144 KVGKKKLKITGLVAL
-159 SDYSALFQNNND
+159 SDYSALFSKNSD
-171 TMFDAI
+171 LMFDSV
-177 KFGVGIVTKE
+177 KFGVGIVSKE
-187 EFSSFNESQLTYDYA
+187 GFKSFKDAKIYYNYA
-202 WKYNKK
+202 WTYNEDVDNEVNASNDFLNVLV
-208 PKNEKEEKKRSEDF
+208 KNVSGID
-222 MEDIGKDITLESFIP
+222 DYIP
-237 QYVNQAIHFTGD
+237 QYANQAIHFTGD
-249 DMGSDEAMIIVL
+249 DMGGDEAMMTVL
-261 LYIVMVIM
+261 LYIIIGIL
-269 AFVFGIT
+269 AFVFAIT
-276 TSNTIRKEAGVI
+276 TKNTIESEAPMI
-288 GTLRASGYTKNEL
+288 GTLRAMGYTKKEML
-301 IRHYMSMPVFV
+301 IQYM
-312 TLIGAVVGNI
+312 TLPILVSLVACIVGNI

-380 PLKFMKRDIKKA
+380 PLKFMKRDIKKV

-414 ILNNLSGYVTLFVGV
+414 ILNNLSGYITLFVGV

-444 VLDHYQDVVVN
+444 VLDHYQDIVVN

-467 PESIDTTAIEQ
+467 PESVDTTAIEQ
-478 AFQTIPQEFRDSFLS
+478 VFQTIPQEFRDSFLS

-505 YKTKTTGA
+505 YKTKTKGA

-628 DLKDDYIASTITQD
+628 DLKDEYIASTITQD

-712 VIMISTLLSFGITTW
+712 VILISTLLSFGITTW

>member
-1 MKNPLRK
+1 MA
-8 RLLRELRQ
+8 
-16 EMGKYLVVF
+16 GS
-25 ILMVATIGF
+25 IGLI
-34 VSGFLV
+34 SGFLV
-40 ADGSMLTAYD
+40 ADGSMIKAYND
-50 NSFEKYN
+50 SFDKYN
-57 IEDGNFA
+57 IEDGHFRLNDSLSKENKK
-64 TEEKVYKNQQET
+64 TLEKEDVT
-76 IEGYGVKLYENFY
+76 IYNLNYIE
-89 VEKALSNGSTLRI
+89 
-102 FKNREEVNKVC
+102 EEVGSSSTIRLFKPRNKVNQVC
-113 LMKGKMPK
+113 IMDGKLPK
-121 EIGEIAIDRM
+121 NKNEIAIDRM
-131 YADNNKLSVGDTL
+131 YADNNNYQVGQTI
-144 KSGKKTWKITGLVAL
+144 KVGKKKLKITGFVAL
-159 SDYSALFQNNND
+159 SDYSALFSKNSD
-171 TMFDAI
+171 LMFDAI
-177 KFGVGIVTKE
+177 KFGVGIVSDE
-187 EFSSFNESQLTYDYA
+187 GFESFKDAKIYYNYA
-202 WKYNKK
+202 WTY
-208 PKNEKEEKKRSEDF
+208 NEKVDNEVNASNDF
-222 MEDIGKDITLESFIP
+222 LNVLVKNVSGIDDYIP
-237 QYVNQAIHFTGD
+237 QYANQAIHFTGD
-249 DMGSDEAMIIVL
+249 DMGGDEAMMTVL
-261 LYIVMVIM
+261 LYIIIGIL
-269 AFVFGIT
+269 AFVFAIT
-276 TSNTIRKEAGVI
+276 TKNTIESEAPMI
-288 GTLRASGYTKNEL
+288 GTLRAMGYTKKEML
-301 IRHYMSMPVFV
+301 VQYM
-312 TLIGAVVGNI
+312 TLPILVSLAACIVGNI

-444 VLDHYQDVVVN
+444 VLDHYQDIVVN

-467 PESIDTTAIEQ
+467 PESVDTTAIEQ

-505 YKTKTTGA
+505 YKTKTKGA

-712 VIMISTLLSFGITTW
+712 VILISTLLSFGITTW
-727 ILSYAFKIVFEEYAG
+727 ILSYAFKIVFEKYAG

>member
-8 RLLRELRQ
+8 RLPRELKG
-16 EMGKYLVVF
+16 ELGKYLVVF
-25 ILMVATIGF
+25 ILMAASIGF

-40 ADGSMLTAYD
+40 ADNSMLIAY
-50 NSFEKYN
+50 NEGFEKYN
-57 IEDGNFA
+57 IEDGNFRTA
-64 TEEKVYKNQQET
+64 EQVHKTQREE
-76 IEGYGVKLYENFY
+76 IEALGVKLYDNYY
-89 VEKALSNGSTLRI
+89 VEEPLDNGSTMRF
-102 FKNREEVNKVC
+102 FKNRQQVDKVC
-113 LMKGKMPK
+113 LMKGELPAGT
-121 EIGEIAIDRM
+121 GEIAIDRM
-131 YADNNKLSVGDTL
+131 YADNNNLSVGDTL
-144 KSGKKTWKITGLVAL
+144 RSGKRTWMITGLVAL
-159 SDYSALFQNNND
+159 SDYSCLFQNNND
-171 TMFDAI
+171 SMFDAV
-177 KFGVGIVTKE
+177 KFGVSVVTEE
-187 EFSSFNESQLTYDYA
+187 EFDSLDQEKLQYNYSWIYDE
-202 WKYNKK
+202 K
-208 PKNEKEEKKRSEDF
+208 PKTEKEEKEVSEDL
-222 MEDIGKDITLESFIP
+222 MEDMGKIVTLEAFVP
-237 QYVNQAIHFTGD
+237 RYLNQAITFTGD
-249 DMGSDEAMIIVL
+249 DMGGDKAMMIML
-261 LYIVMVIM
+261 LYIIMVIM

-276 TSNTIRKEAGVI
+276 ISNTIRKEAGVI
-288 GTLRASGYTKNEL
+288 GTLRASGYTRQEL
-301 IRHYMSMPVFV
+301 ILHYMTLPVLVTFV
-312 TLIGAVVGNI
+312 GALIGNI
-322 LGYTYFKDVMAGMY
+322 LGYTVLKDVCADMY

-380 PLKFMKRDIKKA
+380 PLKFMKRDIKKV

-414 ILNNLSGYVTLFVGV
+414 ILNNLSGYITLFVGV

-444 VLDHYQDVVVN
+444 VLDHYQDIVVN

-467 PESIDTTAIEQ
+467 PESVDTTAIEQ
-478 AFQTIPQEFRDSFLS
+478 VFQTIPQEFRDSFLS

-505 YKTKTTGA
+505 YKTKTKGA

-619 GYFSNRKIT
+619 GYFSNKKIT

-712 VIMISTLLSFGITTW
+712 VILISTLLSFGITTW

-750 SVYIKMFIMTV
+750 SVYIKMFIMTI

>member
-1 MKNPLRK
+1 MA
-8 RLLRELRQ
+8 
-16 EMGKYLVVF
+16 GS
-25 ILMVATIGF
+25 IGLI
-34 VSGFLV
+34 SGFLV
-40 ADGSMLTAYD
+40 ADGSMIKAY
-50 NSFEKYN
+50 NESFDKYN
-57 IEDGNFA
+57 IEDGHFRLNDSLS
-64 TEEKVYKNQQET
+64 K
-76 IEGYGVKLYENFY
+76 ENK
-89 VEKALSNGSTLRI
+89 KALEKEGVTIYDLNYI
-102 FKNREEVNKVC
+102 EEEVESSSTIRLFKPRNKVNQVC
-113 LMKGKMPK
+113 IMEGKLPQSK
-121 EIGEIAIDRM
+121 NEIAIDRM
-131 YADNNKLSVGDTL
+131 YADNNNYQVGQTI
-144 KSGKKTWKITGLVAL
+144 KVGKKKLKITGLVAL
-159 SDYSALFQNNND
+159 SDYSALFSKNSD
-171 TMFDAI
+171 LMFDSV
-177 KFGVGIVTKE
+177 KFGVGIISKE
-187 EFSSFNESQLTYDYA
+187 EFKSFKDAKIYYNYA
-202 WKYNKK
+202 WTYNEVVD
-208 PKNEKEEKKRSEDF
+208 NEVNASNDF
-222 MEDIGKDITLESFIP
+222 LNVLVRNVSGIDDYIP
-237 QYVNQAIHFTGD
+237 QYANQAIHFTGD
-249 DMGSDEAMIIVL
+249 DMGGDEAMMTVL
-261 LYIVMVIM
+261 LYIIIGIL
-269 AFVFGIT
+269 AFVFAIT
-276 TSNTIRKEAGVI
+276 TKNTIESEAPMI
-288 GTLRASGYTKNEL
+288 GTLRAMGYTKKEML
-301 IRHYMSMPVFV
+301 IQYM
-312 TLIGAVVGNI
+312 TLPILVSLVACIVGNI

-380 PLKFMKRDIKKA
+380 PLKFMKRDIKKV

-414 ILNNLSGYVTLFVGV
+414 ILNNLSGYITLFVGV

-444 VLDHYQDVVVN
+444 VLDHYQDIVVN

-467 PESIDTTAIEQ
+467 PESVDTTAIEQ
-478 AFQTIPQEFRDSFLS
+478 VFQTIPQEFRDSFLN

-505 YKTKTTGA
+505 YKTKTKGA

-619 GYFSNRKIT
+619 GYFSNKKIT
-628 DLKDDYIASTITQD
+628 DLKDDYITSTITQD

-712 VIMISTLLSFGITTW
+712 VILISTLLSFGITTW

-750 SVYIKMFIMTV
+750 SVYIKMFIMTI

>member
-1 MKNPLRK
+1 M
-8 RLLRELRQ
+8 
-16 EMGKYLVVF
+16 
-25 ILMVATIGF
+25 
-34 VSGFLV
+34 
-40 ADGSMLTAYD
+40 
-50 NSFEKYN
+50 
-57 IEDGNFA
+57 
-64 TEEKVYKNQQET
+64 
-76 IEGYGVKLYENFY
+76 
-89 VEKALSNGSTLRI
+89 
-102 FKNREEVNKVC
+102 
-113 LMKGKMPK
+113 
-121 EIGEIAIDRM
+121 
-131 YADNNKLSVGDTL
+131 
-144 KSGKKTWKITGLVAL
+144 
-159 SDYSALFQNNND
+159 
-171 TMFDAI
+171 
-177 KFGVGIVTKE
+177 
-187 EFSSFNESQLTYDYA
+187 
-202 WKYNKK
+202 
-208 PKNEKEEKKRSEDF
+208 
-222 MEDIGKDITLESFIP
+222 
-237 QYVNQAIHFTGD
+237 
-249 DMGSDEAMIIVL
+249 
-261 LYIVMVIM
+261 
-269 AFVFGIT
+269 
-276 TSNTIRKEAGVI
+276 I
-288 GTLRASGYTKNEL
+288 GTLRAMGYTKKEML
-301 IRHYMSMPVFV
+301 IQYM
-312 TLIGAVVGNI
+312 TLPILVSLVACIVGNI

-380 PLKFMKRDIKKA
+380 PLKFMKRDIKKV

-414 ILNNLSGYVTLFVGV
+414 ILNNLSGYITLFVGV

-444 VLDHYQDVVVN
+444 VLDHYQDIVVN
-455 NMTAKYQYILNT
+455 NMTAKYQFKEGMIRNF
-467 PESIDTTAIEQ
+467 ID
-478 AFQTIPQEFRDSFLS
+478 
-493 LIDDQYDEMYDN
+493 DDQYDEMYDN
-505 YKTKTTGA
+505 YKTKTKGA

-567 KKGDRISLKE
+567 KKGDRVSLKE

-614 DGYFN
+614 EGYFN
-619 GYFSNRKIT
+619 GYFSNKKIT

>member
-1 MKNPLRK
+1 MA
-8 RLLRELRQ
+8 
-16 EMGKYLVVF
+16 GS
-25 ILMVATIGF
+25 IGLI
-34 VSGFLV
+34 SGFLV
-40 ADGSMLTAYD
+40 ADGSMIKAYND
-50 NSFEKYN
+50 SFDKYN
-57 IEDGNFA
+57 IEDGHFRLNDSLSKENKK
-64 TEEKVYKNQQET
+64 TLEKENVT
-76 IEGYGVKLYENFY
+76 IYNLNYIE
-89 VEKALSNGSTLRI
+89 
-102 FKNREEVNKVC
+102 EEVGSSSTIRLFKPRNKVNQVC
-113 LMKGKMPK
+113 IMDGKLPK
-121 EIGEIAIDRM
+121 NKNEIAIDRM
-131 YADNNKLSVGDTL
+131 YTDNNNYQVGQTI
-144 KSGKKTWKITGLVAL
+144 KVGKKKLKITGFVAL
-159 SDYSALFQNNND
+159 SDYSALFSKNSD
-171 TMFDAI
+171 LMFDAI
-177 KFGVGIVTKE
+177 KFGVGIVSDE
-187 EFSSFNESQLTYDYA
+187 GFESFKDAKIYYNYA
-202 WKYNKK
+202 WTY
-208 PKNEKEEKKRSEDF
+208 NEKVDNEVNASNDF
-222 MEDIGKDITLESFIP
+222 LNVLVKNVSGIDDYIP
-237 QYVNQAIHFTGD
+237 QYANQAIHFTGD
-249 DMGSDEAMIIVL
+249 DMGGDEAMMTVL
-261 LYIVMVIM
+261 LYIIIGIL
-269 AFVFGIT
+269 AFVFAIT
-276 TSNTIRKEAGVI
+276 TKNTIESEAPMI
-288 GTLRASGYTKNEL
+288 GTLRAMGYTKKEML
-301 IRHYMSMPVFV
+301 VQYM
-312 TLIGAVVGNI
+312 TLPILVSLVACIVGNI

-478 AFQTIPQEFRDSFLS
+478 AFQTVPQEFRDSFLS

-712 VIMISTLLSFGITTW
+712 VILISTLLSFGITTW

>member
-1 MKNPLRK
+1 MA
-8 RLLRELRQ
+8 
-16 EMGKYLVVF
+16 GS
-25 ILMVATIGF
+25 IGLI
-34 VSGFLV
+34 SGFLV
-40 ADGSMLTAYD
+40 ADGSMIKAYND
-50 NSFEKYN
+50 SFDKYN
-57 IEDGNFA
+57 IEDGHFRLNDSLS
-64 TEEKVYKNQQET
+64 K
-76 IEGYGVKLYENFY
+76 ENK
-89 VEKALSNGSTLRI
+89 KALEKEGVTIYDLNYI
-102 FKNREEVNKVC
+102 EEEVESTSTIRLFKPRNKVNQVC
-113 LMKGKMPK
+113 IMEGKLPQSK
-121 EIGEIAIDRM
+121 NEIAIDRM
-131 YADNNKLSVGDTL
+131 YADNNNYQVGQTI
-144 KSGKKTWKITGLVAL
+144 KVGKKKLKITGLVAL
-159 SDYSALFQNNND
+159 SDYSALFSKNSD
-171 TMFDAI
+171 LMFDSV
-177 KFGVGIVTKE
+177 KFGVGIISKE
-187 EFSSFNESQLTYDYA
+187 EFKSFKDAKIYYNYA
-202 WKYNKK
+202 WTYNEVVD
-208 PKNEKEEKKRSEDF
+208 NEVNASNDF
-222 MEDIGKDITLESFIP
+222 LNVLVRNVSGIDDYIP
-237 QYVNQAIHFTGD
+237 QYANQAIHFTGD
-249 DMGSDEAMIIVL
+249 DMGGDEAMMTVL
-261 LYIVMVIM
+261 LYIIIGIL
-269 AFVFGIT
+269 AFVFAIT
-276 TSNTIRKEAGVI
+276 TKNTIESEAPMI
-288 GTLRASGYTKNEL
+288 GTLRAMGYTKKEML
-301 IRHYMSMPVFV
+301 IQYM
-312 TLIGAVVGNI
+312 TLPILVSLVACIVGNI

-380 PLKFMKRDIKKA
+380 PLKFMKRDIKKV

-414 ILNNLSGYVTLFVGV
+414 ILNNLSGYITLFVGV

-444 VLDHYQDVVVN
+444 VLDHYQDIVVN

-467 PESIDTTAIEQ
+467 PESVDTTAIEQ
-478 AFQTIPQEFRDSFLS
+478 VFQTIPQEFRDSFLS

-505 YKTKTTGA
+505 YKTKTKGA

-614 DGYFN
+614 EGYFN
-619 GYFSNRKIT
+619 GYFSNKKIT
-628 DLKDDYIASTITQD
+628 DLNDDYIASTITQD

-712 VIMISTLLSFGITTW
+712 VILISTLLSFGITTW

-750 SVYIKMFIMTV
+750 SVYIKMFIMTI

>member
-1 MKNPLRK
+1 MA
-8 RLLRELRQ
+8 
-16 EMGKYLVVF
+16 GS
-25 ILMVATIGF
+25 IGLI
-34 VSGFLV
+34 SGFLV
-40 ADGSMLTAYD
+40 ADGSMIKAYND
-50 NSFEKYN
+50 SFDKYN
-57 IEDGNFA
+57 IEDGHFRLNDSLS
-64 TEEKVYKNQQET
+64 K
-76 IEGYGVKLYENFY
+76 ENK
-89 VEKALSNGSTLRI
+89 KALEKEGVTIYDLNYI
-102 FKNREEVNKVC
+102 EEEVESTSTIRLFKPRNKVNQVC
-113 LMKGKMPK
+113 IMDGKLPQSK
-121 EIGEIAIDRM
+121 NEIAIDRM
-131 YADNNKLSVGDTL
+131 YADNNNYQVGQTI
-144 KSGKKTWKITGLVAL
+144 KVGKKKLKITGLVAL
-159 SDYSALFQNNND
+159 SDYSALFSKNSD
-171 TMFDAI
+171 LMFDAI
-177 KFGVGIVTKE
+177 KFGVGIVSDE
-187 EFSSFNESQLTYDYA
+187 GFESFKDAKIYYNYA
-202 WKYNKK
+202 WTYNEVVDNEVNASNDFLNVLV
-208 PKNEKEEKKRSEDF
+208 KNVSGID
-222 MEDIGKDITLESFIP
+222 DYIP
-237 QYVNQAIHFTGD
+237 QYANQAIHFTGD
-249 DMGSDEAMIIVL
+249 DMGGDEAMMTVL
-261 LYIVMVIM
+261 LYIIIGIL
-269 AFVFGIT
+269 AFVFAIT
-276 TSNTIRKEAGVI
+276 TKNTIESEAPMI
-288 GTLRASGYTKNEL
+288 GTLRAMGYTKKEML
-301 IRHYMSMPVFV
+301 IQYM
-312 TLIGAVVGNI
+312 TLPILVSLVACIVGNI

-380 PLKFMKRDIKKA
+380 PLKFMKRDIKKV

-414 ILNNLSGYVTLFVGV
+414 ILNNLSGYITLFVGV

-444 VLDHYQDVVVN
+444 VLDHYQDIVVN

-467 PESIDTTAIEQ
+467 PESVDTTAIEQ
-478 AFQTIPQEFRDSFLS
+478 VFQTIPQEFRDSFLS

-505 YKTKTTGA
+505 YKTKTKGA

-619 GYFSNRKIT
+619 GYFSNKKIT

-650 LNVSMGEMFYLVE
+650 LNVSMGKMFYLVE
-663 GFAIVM
+663 GFAMIM

>member
-1 MKNPLRK
+1 MA
-8 RLLRELRQ
+8 
-16 EMGKYLVVF
+16 GS
-25 ILMVATIGF
+25 IGLI
-34 VSGFLV
+34 SGFLV
-40 ADGSMLTAYD
+40 ADGSMIKAYND
-50 NSFEKYN
+50 SFDKYN
-57 IEDGNFA
+57 IEDGHFRLNDSLSKENKK
-64 TEEKVYKNQQET
+64 TLEKEGVT
-76 IEGYGVKLYENFY
+76 IYNLNYIE
-89 VEKALSNGSTLRI
+89 
-102 FKNREEVNKVC
+102 EEVESSSTIRLFKPRNKVNQVC
-113 LMKGKMPK
+113 IMEGKLPQRK
-121 EIGEIAIDRM
+121 NEIAIDRM
-131 YADNNKLSVGDTL
+131 YADNNNYQVGQTI
-144 KSGKKTWKITGLVAL
+144 KVGKKKLKITGLVAL
-159 SDYSALFQNNND
+159 SDYSALFSKNSD
-171 TMFDAI
+171 LMFDSV
-177 KFGVGIVTKE
+177 KFGVGIVSKE
-187 EFSSFNESQLTYDYA
+187 EFKSFKDAKIYYNYA
-202 WKYNKK
+202 WTYNEDVDSEVNASNDFLNVLV
-208 PKNEKEEKKRSEDF
+208 KNVSGID
-222 MEDIGKDITLESFIP
+222 DYIP
-237 QYVNQAIHFTGD
+237 QYANQAIHFTGD
-249 DMGSDEAMIIVL
+249 DMGGDEAMMTVL
-261 LYIVMVIM
+261 LYIIIGIL
-269 AFVFGIT
+269 AFVFAIT
-276 TSNTIRKEAGVI
+276 TKNTIESEAPMI
-288 GTLRASGYTKNEL
+288 GTLRAMGYTKKEML
-301 IRHYMSMPVFV
+301 IQYM
-312 TLIGAVVGNI
+312 TLPILVSLVACIVGNI
-322 LGYTYFKDVMAGMY
+322 LGYTYFKDVMAGLY

-380 PLKFMKRDIKKA
+380 PLKFMKRDIKKV
-392 KKNKKTLV
+392 KKNKQTLV

-414 ILNNLSGYVTLFVGV
+414 ILNNLSGYITLFVGV

-444 VLDHYQDVVVN
+444 ILDHYQDIVVN
-455 NMTAKYQYILNT
+455 NMIAKYQYILNT
-467 PESIDTTAIEQ
+467 PESVDTTAIEQ
-478 AFQTIPQEFRDSFLS
+478 VFQTIPQEFRDSFLN

-505 YKTKTTGA
+505 YKTKTKGA

-619 GYFSNRKIT
+619 GYFSNKKIT
-628 DLKDDYIASTITQD
+628 DLKDDYITSTITQD

-650 LNVSMGEMFYLVE
+650 LNVSMGKMFYLVE
-663 GFAIVM
+663 GFAMVM

-712 VIMISTLLSFGITTW
+712 VILISTLLSFGITTW

>member
-1 MKNPLRK
+1 MA
-8 RLLRELRQ
+8 
-16 EMGKYLVVF
+16 GS
-25 ILMVATIGF
+25 IGLI
-34 VSGFLV
+34 SGFLV
-40 ADGSMLTAYD
+40 ADGSMIKAYND
-50 NSFEKYN
+50 SFDKYN
-57 IEDGNFA
+57 IEDGHFRLNDSLS
-64 TEEKVYKNQQET
+64 K
-76 IEGYGVKLYENFY
+76 ENK
-89 VEKALSNGSTLRI
+89 KALEKEGVTIYDLNYI
-102 FKNREEVNKVC
+102 EEEVESTSTIRLFKPRNKVNQVC
-113 LMKGKMPK
+113 IMEGKLPQSK
-121 EIGEIAIDRM
+121 NEIAIDRM
-131 YADNNKLSVGDTL
+131 YADNNNYQVGQTI
-144 KSGKKTWKITGLVAL
+144 KVGKKKLKITGLVAL
-159 SDYSALFQNNND
+159 SDYSALFSKNSD
-171 TMFDAI
+171 LMFDSV
-177 KFGVGIVTKE
+177 KFGVGIISKE
-187 EFSSFNESQLTYDYA
+187 EFKSFKDAKIYYNYA
-202 WKYNKK
+202 WTYNEVVD
-208 PKNEKEEKKRSEDF
+208 NEVNASNDF
-222 MEDIGKDITLESFIP
+222 LNVLVRNVSGIDDYIP
-237 QYVNQAIHFTGD
+237 QYANQAIHFTGD
-249 DMGSDEAMIIVL
+249 DMGGDEAMMTVL
-261 LYIVMVIM
+261 LYIIIGIL
-269 AFVFGIT
+269 AFVFAIT
-276 TSNTIRKEAGVI
+276 TKNTIESEAPMI
-288 GTLRASGYTKNEL
+288 GTLRAMGYTKKEML
-301 IRHYMSMPVFV
+301 IQYM
-312 TLIGAVVGNI
+312 TLPILVSLVACIVGNI

-380 PLKFMKRDIKKA
+380 PLKFMKRDIKKV

-414 ILNNLSGYVTLFVGV
+414 ILNNLSGYITLFVGV

-444 VLDHYQDVVVN
+444 VLDHYQDIVVN
-455 NMTAKYQYILNT
+455 NMTAKYHYILNT
-467 PESIDTTAIEQ
+467 PESVDTTAIEQ
-478 AFQTIPQEFRDSFLS
+478 VFQTIPQEFRDSFLS

-505 YKTKTTGA
+505 YKTKTKGA

-619 GYFSNRKIT
+619 GYFSNKKIT

-761 ISYLF
+761 ISHLF

>member
-1 MKNPLRK
+1 MA
-8 RLLRELRQ
+8 
-16 EMGKYLVVF
+16 GS
-25 ILMVATIGF
+25 IGLI
-34 VSGFLV
+34 SGFLV
-40 ADGSMLTAYD
+40 ADGSMIKAYND
-50 NSFEKYN
+50 SFDKYH
-57 IEDGNFA
+57 IEDGHFRLNDSLS
-64 TEEKVYKNQQET
+64 K
-76 IEGYGVKLYENFY
+76 ENK
-89 VEKALSNGSTLRI
+89 KALEKEGVTIYNLNYI
-102 FKNREEVNKVC
+102 EEEVESTSTIRLFKPRNKVNQVC
-113 LMKGKMPK
+113 IMEGKLPQSK
-121 EIGEIAIDRM
+121 NEIAIDRM
-131 YADNNKLSVGDTL
+131 YADNNNYQVGQTI
-144 KSGKKTWKITGLVAL
+144 KVGKKKLKITGLVAL
-159 SDYSALFQNNND
+159 SDYSALFSKNSD
-171 TMFDAI
+171 LMFDSV
-177 KFGVGIVTKE
+177 KFGVGIISKE
-187 EFSSFNESQLTYDYA
+187 EFKSFKDAKIYYNYA
-202 WKYNKK
+202 WTYNEVVD
-208 PKNEKEEKKRSEDF
+208 NEVNASNDF
-222 MEDIGKDITLESFIP
+222 LNVLVRNVSGIDDYIP
-237 QYVNQAIHFTGD
+237 QYANQAIHFTGD
-249 DMGSDEAMIIVL
+249 DMGGDEAMMTVL
-261 LYIVMVIM
+261 LYIIIGIL
-269 AFVFGIT
+269 AFVFAIT
-276 TSNTIRKEAGVI
+276 TKNTIESEAPMI
-288 GTLRASGYTKNEL
+288 GTLRAMGYTKKEML
-301 IRHYMSMPVFV
+301 IQYM
-312 TLIGAVVGNI
+312 TLPILVSLVACIVGNI

-380 PLKFMKRDIKKA
+380 PLKFMKRDIKKV

-414 ILNNLSGYVTLFVGV
+414 ILNNLSGYITLFVGV

-444 VLDHYQDVVVN
+444 VLDHYQDIVVN

-467 PESIDTTAIEQ
+467 PESVDTTAIEQ
-478 AFQTIPQEFRDSFLS
+478 VFQTIPQEFRDSFLS

-505 YKTKTTGA
+505 YKTKTKGA

-619 GYFSNRKIT
+619 GYFSNKKIT

-750 SVYIKMFIMTV
+750 SVYIKMFIMTI

>member
-1 MKNPLRK
+1 MA
-8 RLLRELRQ
+8 
-16 EMGKYLVVF
+16 GS
-25 ILMVATIGF
+25 IGLI
-34 VSGFLV
+34 SGFLV
-40 ADGSMLTAYD
+40 ADGSMIKAYND
-50 NSFEKYN
+50 SFDKYN
-57 IEDGNFA
+57 IEDGHFRLNDSLS
-64 TEEKVYKNQQET
+64 K
-76 IEGYGVKLYENFY
+76 ENK
-89 VEKALSNGSTLRI
+89 KALEKEGVTIYDLNYI
-102 FKNREEVNKVC
+102 EEEVESTSTIRLFKPRNKVNQVC
-113 LMKGKMPK
+113 IMEGKLPQSK
-121 EIGEIAIDRM
+121 NEIAIDRM
-131 YADNNKLSVGDTL
+131 YADNNNYQVGQTI
-144 KSGKKTWKITGLVAL
+144 KVGKKKLKITGLVAL
-159 SDYSALFQNNND
+159 SDYSALFSKNSD
-171 TMFDAI
+171 LMFDSV
-177 KFGVGIVTKE
+177 KFGVGIISKE
-187 EFSSFNESQLTYDYA
+187 EFKSFKDAKIYYNYA
-202 WKYNKK
+202 WTYNEVVD
-208 PKNEKEEKKRSEDF
+208 NEVNASNDF
-222 MEDIGKDITLESFIP
+222 LNVLVRNVSGIDDYIP
-237 QYVNQAIHFTGD
+237 QYANQAIHFTGD
-249 DMGSDEAMIIVL
+249 DMGGDEAMMTVL
-261 LYIVMVIM
+261 LYIIIGIL
-269 AFVFGIT
+269 AFVFAIT
-276 TSNTIRKEAGVI
+276 TKNTIESEAPMI
-288 GTLRASGYTKNEL
+288 GTLRAMGYTKKEML
-301 IRHYMSMPVFV
+301 IQYMILPILVSLVAC
-312 TLIGAVVGNI
+312 IVGNI

-380 PLKFMKRDIKKA
+380 PLKFMKRDIKKV

-414 ILNNLSGYVTLFVGV
+414 ILNNLSGYITLFVGV

-444 VLDHYQDVVVN
+444 VLDHYQDIVVN

-467 PESIDTTAIEQ
+467 PESVDTTAIEQ
-478 AFQTIPQEFRDSFLS
+478 VFQTIPQEFRDSFLS

-505 YKTKTTGA
+505 YKTKTKGA

-619 GYFSNRKIT
+619 GYFSNKKIT

-712 VIMISTLLSFGITTW
+712 VILISTLLSFGITTW

-750 SVYIKMFIMTV
+750 SVYIKMFIMTI